1 MTGVS
6 GWRSRCPG
14 IGSQATANG
23 SLALWQPQFIK
34 SFGMSNLQIG
44 LQNALPFIVAAIS
57 MYYGGLHSDRRDERV
72 LHTAIPTSATTLA
85 LSLCLVV
92 TSLPGTLLLLCLA
105 LFGISASRGPF
116 WALSTGWL
124 SARNAAAGIA
134 QINAIG
140 TGCTFFTNYITG
152 AIKDATGSWPLSLL
166 PIAGL
171 TAAATIIVVALG
183 DPRRDQR

>member
-1 MTGVS
+1 MN
-6 GWRSRCPG
+6 R
-14 IGSQATANG
+14 
-23 SLALWQPQFIK
+23 SLAHLAPRRNPFRQ
-34 SFGMSNLQIG
+34 SF
-44 LQNALPFIVAAIS
+44 
-57 MYYGGLHSDRRDERV
+57 
-72 LHTAIPTSATTLA
+72 HTV
-85 LSLCLVV
+85 C
-92 TSLPGTLLLLCLA
+92 
-105 LFGISASRGPF
+105 GISASRGPF

-134 QINAIG
+134 QINAIR